1 MKNEANG
8 DRITRAM
15 GTMMDHR
22 ATEPTSVDNEDAK
35 VTLDSIGEGP
45 IRFTF
50 FWTSKGS
57 WEGRDYMVEVE
68 S

>member
-1 MKNEANG
+1 MNG
-8 DRITRAM
+8 TPSMIAHLLERHSELNLWISRFAAEQRA
-15 GTMMDHR
+15 
-22 ATEPTSVDNEDAK
+22 
-35 VTLDSIGEGP
+35 P